1 MMANVIDRQ
10 GILDNLTSIETTAKL
25 LLNAFVKKTN
35 DAQLV
40 LDEVHREELINQTAE
55 FLSQSRTT
63 ILSLSKALNIP
74 ADELF
79 QKKILS
85 NEG

>member
-1 MMANVIDRQ
+1 MANVIDRQ

>member
-63 ILSLSKALNIP
+63 ILSLAKALNIP